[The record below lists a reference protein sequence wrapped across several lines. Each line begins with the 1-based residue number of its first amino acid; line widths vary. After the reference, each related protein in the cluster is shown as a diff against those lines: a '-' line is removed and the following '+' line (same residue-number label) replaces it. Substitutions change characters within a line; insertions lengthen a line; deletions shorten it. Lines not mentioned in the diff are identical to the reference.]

1 MKYKILILIDFL
13 YKHFLEAKNFRE
25 RVIDINNAD

>member
-1 MKYKILILIDFL
+1 LIDFL